1 MITITKATIQRMAAN
16 LLDDFD
22 PLVEAT
28 LQPKEPNELDIN
40 DGQPTNS
47 RSEIDVQNE
56 LESNKVEKDQ
66 ETKVE
71 EQNFSNVKAK
81 KVGCSLN
88 RER

>member
-40 DGQPTNS
+40 DVQPTNS

-66 ETKVE
+66 ETKGE
-71 EQNFSNVKAK
+71 EQTSSNVKAK